1 MIQSLTHSD
10 RPVATVARK
19 DFIVLHQDLTVQ
31 QALDAIRLRDLG
43 EKIIYFYIVDD
54 QDRLVGVVPTR
65 RLLTAAIEQ
74 RISDIMVE
82 RIVTIPHTAT
92 ILDACEFFV
101 LYRFLAFPVVD
112 EQQHIVGI
120 VDVSMFTDEVFD
132 IAERQKTDEV
142 FEILGFRMA
151 QVRDASPIRVFR
163 FRLPWLLAT
172 ISSGLICAMLAGA
185 FEATLA
191 QSIVLTFF
199 ITLILGLGESVSS
212 QSMAVTIQALRAARP
227 TLTWYLRT
235 LRRELKTAMLL
246 GITCGAVVA
255 FIAGVWRQEVGPS
268 LVIGSSIV
276 LSLCSACVIGM
287 SVPTLL
293 HALRLDP
300 KVAAGPVTLALA
312 DVFTILFY
320 FTLATLWL

>member
-1 MIQSLTHSD
+1 MIQSLAHSD

-19 DFIVLHQDLTVQ
+19 DFIVLRQDLTVQ
-31 QALDAIRLRDLG
+31 QALDAIRLRELG
-43 EKIIYFYIVDD
+43 ERIVYFYIVDE

-65 RLLTAAIEQ
+65 RLLTAALDH
-74 RISDIMVE
+74 RISDIMVQ

-92 ILDACEFFV
+92 VLDACEFFV

-132 IAERQKTDEV
+132 IAERQKTDEI

-172 ISSGLICAMLAGA
+172 IGSGLICAMLAGA

-227 TLTWYLRT
+227 TLRWYLRT
-235 LRRELKTAMLL
+235 LRRELKTALLL
-246 GITCGAVVA
+246 GITCGSVVA
-255 FIAGVWRQEVGPS
+255 LTAALWRRETGPS

-320 FTLATLWL
+320 FSLATLWL